1 MVQLKSRYDYL
12 YLSPHF
18 DDVALSCGG
27 QVFLRS
33 AAAESVLVVTM
44 TGAEP
49 PDDLRS
55 DTVASLHRR
64 WAGSLG
70 GQMTGSIVAAR
81 RAEDREA
88 LAALGADAHPLPFLD
103 CIYRRS
109 PKSGNL
115 LYPGPDDMFGELNPE
130 DSEIFGS
137 LAAAFAALPAAGQ
150 VLLPL
155 TVGGHVDHRILRIV
169 RHREALHFEV
179 PETKGGTRLEKLPV
193 DPVLQAALDGFGRA
207 AVGKDADIGMP
218 GESAERGG
226 MVAVLVGE
234 EDRIDALPR
243 LRGGGQQLAQF
254 PRRKAGVDEHAG
266 VVGLQQ
272 GGIAGAAAAKDAKT
286 QGHAR
291 D

>member
-1 MVQLKSRYDYL
+1 MAQLKSRYDYL

-27 QVFLRS
+27 QVFLHS

-88 LAALGADAHPLPFLD
+88 LAALGADAHHLPFLD

-155 TVGGHVDHRILRIV
+155 TVGGHVDHRILRV
-169 RHREALHFEV
+169 VGETVFSDVAYYEDYPYVMTPDALEAVLPPDEREGWRA
-179 PETKGGTRLEKLPV
+179 ETIWLTE
-193 DPVLQAALDGFGRA
+193 AALEAKIEAVAAYRSQLSSFFAGRDDLSA
-207 AVGKDADIGMP
+207 RLREEGVRVMAGSNREDARPPSWAIG
-218 GESAERGG
+218 AER
-226 MVAVLVGE
+226 LW
-234 EDRIDALPR
+234 RSLPR
-243 LRGGGQQLAQF
+243 FSRT
-254 PRRKAGVDEHAG
+254 D
-266 VVGLQQ
+266 
-272 GGIAGAAAAKDAKT
+272 
-286 QGHAR
+286 
-291 D
+291 